1 MGLGIDWDHDGHV
14 STGDYMIYFTSDLH
28 LGHTSILH
36 LQNRP
41 FADIEEMNDA
51 IIHNINDRARADDQL
66 YILGD
71 ISHRVPAETA
81 NALIRRIHCRKYLI
95 LGNHDVAGSPPQCIY
110 DTSLF
115 QWVGNYLQMNVD
127 GLELVMMHY
136 PMLSW
141 PKTTSGSVM
150 LHGHIHSRP
159 EYNEE
164 NHKAGIRRY
173 DVGVDANDYRPVS
186 FDEIRAWAESTPVS
200 LQSRKNLYIPGVWQ
214 PEPISE
220 EQFHAEHPDCP
231 CP

>member
-81 NALIRRIHCRKYLI
+81 KCTDPAHSLPEISYPRK
-95 LGNHDVAGSPPQCIY
+95 P
-110 DTSLF
+110 
-115 QWVGNYLQMNVD
+115 
-127 GLELVMMHY
+127 
-136 PMLSW
+136 
-141 PKTTSGSVM
+141 
-150 LHGHIHSRP
+150 
-159 EYNEE
+159 
-164 NHKAGIRRY
+164 
-173 DVGVDANDYRPVS
+173 
-186 FDEIRAWAESTPVS
+186 
-200 LQSRKNLYIPGVWQ
+200 
-214 PEPISE
+214 
-220 EQFHAEHPDCP
+220 
-231 CP
+231 

>member
-1 MGLGIDWDHDGHV
+1 MVAAVNKPGNF
-14 STGDYMIYFTSDLH
+14 YFTSDLH

-186 FDEIRAWAESTPVS
+186 FDEIRAWASG
-200 LQSRKNLYIPGVWQ
+200 SRNP
-214 PEPISE
+214 
-220 EQFHAEHPDCP
+220 
-231 CP
+231 